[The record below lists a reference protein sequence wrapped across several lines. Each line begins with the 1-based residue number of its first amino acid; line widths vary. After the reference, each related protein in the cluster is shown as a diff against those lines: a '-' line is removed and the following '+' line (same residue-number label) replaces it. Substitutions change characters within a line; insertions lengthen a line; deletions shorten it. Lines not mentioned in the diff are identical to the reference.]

1 MENKETFEKKQ
12 SQFFFFSMWNANST
26 KLSNIL
32 QFVTGFTRIPL
43 WKMEKG
49 IILKYLED
57 DNEKMLPESM
67 VCFNVSYLP
76 TVHSNQISFNK
87 YFNQALE
94 FEAFGFSTP

>member
-1 MENKETFEKKQ
+1 MKE
-12 SQFFFFSMWNANST
+12 ADST

-32 QFVTGFTRIPL
+32 QFVTGFTRIPP

-57 DNEKMLPESM
+57 DDEKMLPESM
-67 VCFNVSYLP
+67 ACFNILYLP

-94 FEAFGFSTP
+94 FEASGFSGPY

>member
-1 MENKETFEKKQ
+1 M
-12 SQFFFFSMWNANST
+12 

-32 QFVTGFTRIPL
+32 PFVTGFTRIPP

-49 IILKYLED
+49 IILKNLED
-57 DNEKMLPESM
+57 DDKKVLPESM
-67 VCFNVSYLP
+67 ACFNILHLP

-94 FEAFGFSTP
+94 FEPSGFSAPYLYYHI